1 MTYDPID
8 EDADGAYDTNELT
21 VDTLNGLD
29 LNANVGEPLRVDG
42 QTVFSA
48 GLTLPA
54 STLPED
60 LVAWY
65 RFENGD
71 GRDSASNAR
80 FPSINWGDGT
90 AYDGTTPNL
99 NFQSSGG
106 VDDVIDGPSSQFAR
120 VPDLNNGDDV
130 GIDLGTNLD
139 LPLTFMAWIKAD
151 SVSDAARVL
160 IDPGDG
166 VGIALANGKYQAK
179 VGGVVVSAGSLTS
192 DFKHIAATITSTTGE
207 MYINGSSVGT
217 TSRSGNISGDM
228 KYGDNH
234 FSSQGGDDNGIDD
247 LRFYNRV
254 LSQSEISAI
263 FNQTQP

>member
-1 MTYDPID
+1 MTPPTSID
-8 EDADGAYDTNELT
+8 GTEITGATIDGTDVTEIT
-21 VDTLNGLD
+21 
-29 LNANVGEPLRVDG
+29 VDG

-48 GLTLPA
+48 GPNLPA
-54 STLPED
+54 STLPGD

-80 FPSINWGDGT
+80 FPNINWGDGT

-106 VDDVIDGPSSQFAR
+106 VNDVIDGPSSQFAR
-120 VPDLNNGDDV
+120 VPDLDNGDDV
-130 GIDLGTNLD
+130 GIDLGTDLD

-151 SVSDAARVL
+151 SVSDNSRVL
-160 IDPGDG
+160 IDTNDDVGFALSGDG
-166 VGIALANGKYQAK
+166 GNYQAK
-179 VGGVVVSAGSLTS
+179 MDGGTVNAGPQISG
-192 DFKHIAATITSTTGE
+192 FKHLAATITSTTGE
-207 MYINGSSVGT
+207 LYLDGSSVGT
-217 TSRSGNISGDM
+217 TTRSGNISGDM
-228 KYGDNH
+228 KYGENA
-234 FSSQGGDDNGIDD
+234 FFSQGGDDNGIDD

-263 FNQTQP
+263 VNQTQP